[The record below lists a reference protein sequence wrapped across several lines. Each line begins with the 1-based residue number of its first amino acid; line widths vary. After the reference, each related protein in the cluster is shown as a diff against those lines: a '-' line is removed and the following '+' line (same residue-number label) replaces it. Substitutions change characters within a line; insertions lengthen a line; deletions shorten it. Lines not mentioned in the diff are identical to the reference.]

1 MFKYR
6 IFLYCVYRL
15 GKTTFYSYVR
25 NIRHYNGRI
34 RKFNLLFETKI
45 GVTEDAKSNIYL
57 RGETAQGIFVNFLN
71 VQRSMRLKLPF
82 GIGGKGTKP
91 SISVK
96 WGARGGIIDSS
107 TLIGI
112 GAGEAGKEALLPLE
126 RNTGWMDIL
135 ADRLNTGNT
144 INVTLNA
151 NGTENPEQYA
161 QRFAREL
168 RRQVRMG
175 AI

>member
-1 MFKYR
+1 MGTIDIKG
-6 IFLYCVYRL
+6 
-15 GKTTFYSYVR
+15 GK
-25 NIRHYNGRI
+25 I
-34 RKFNLLFETKI
+34 
-45 GVTEDAKSNIYL
+45 
-57 RGETAQGIFVNFLN
+57 
-71 VQRSMRLKLPF
+71 PF

-96 WGARGGIIDSS
+96 WAARGGVLDSS

-126 RNTGWMDIL
+126 RNTEWADII
-135 ADRLNTGNT
+135 AEKVNGGNT
-144 INVTLNA
+144 FNVTLNA
-151 NGTENPEQYA
+151 TSDESPEEYA

-175 AI
+175 AV